1 MKQLAL
7 DLIEL
12 VDVFEMG
19 FSELTHYLDT
29 ETGKVVMVSEE
40 TRFDLDA
47 LFREAHEPGSDEEP
61 DLVAIIEAQDI
72 PDWQKEAMLDAYGVE
87 VGTGR
92 RYIEIPQDDTRE
104 AYRDMERFISTVQ
117 DERLQSLLWRAIDGR
132 GAFRMFKD
140 ILREYPQERERWFDF
155 KDDLVRQRVLGWLAA
170 EGIEPL
176 EP

>member
-7 DLIEL
+7 DLAEL
-12 VDVFEMG
+12 IGIFEMG

-47 LFREAHEPGSDEEP
+47 LFSEASEPGSDEKP
-61 DLVAIIEAQDI
+61 DMVALIEAQDI
-72 PDWQKEAMLDAYGVE
+72 PDWKREAMLEAYGVE
-87 VGTGR
+87 LGSRR
-92 RYIEIPQDDTRE
+92 RYIEIPQDDTHE
-104 AYRDMERFISTVQ
+104 AYRDMERFISTVK

-140 ILREYPQERERWFDF
+140 ILSEYPQERARWFEF
-155 KDDLVRQRVLGWLAA
+155 KDDQVRQRVLDWLEA
-170 EGIEPL
+170 EGIEML
-176 EP
+176 ES